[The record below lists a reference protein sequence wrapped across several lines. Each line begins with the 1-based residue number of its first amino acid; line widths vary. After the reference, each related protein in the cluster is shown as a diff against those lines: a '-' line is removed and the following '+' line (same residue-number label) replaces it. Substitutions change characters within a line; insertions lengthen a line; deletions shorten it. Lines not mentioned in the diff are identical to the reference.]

1 MPYDPRRVKRL
12 KRCHLALILQK
23 NIFKRK
29 LILHSLVD
37 APPTNPKKG
46 CVNGHILSI
55 KKIYRLEST
64 PYWREIAHSK
74 GPLLRGGI

>member
-1 MPYDPRRVKRL
+1 MPFDPRRVKRL
-12 KRCHLALILQK
+12 KRCHLALIWQK
-23 NIFKRK
+23 IIFKRK

-55 KKIYRLEST
+55 KKIYRAHRCV
-64 PYWREIAHSK
+64 REVPAA
-74 GPLLRGGI
+74 PLGNC